1 MRSQWIRWFLGIIAS
16 LVVVYLL
23 LLIPNSM
30 TPVLPAPGKD
40 PFAWKRDEYWSF
52 LESKFKA
59 ARSAGCAGVSSTI
72 AQRFSQIDSL
82 LGRLQA
88 ETLLPTEPVFS
99 EMETTFFDLG
109 VLLAAC
115 PSRVGDYARSFGEL
129 RGAAKDQSTYWNMNS
144 QTGRDCIYRLL
155 YGGRTAVEEVMLQ
168 SPSGIVPQVSVERNE
183 ASATPSATILGVEI
197 HSGDILVS
205 RGGAPTSALIA
216 RGNDY
221 PGNFSHVALVHVD
234 ENTGLVSIIES
245 HIERGVAI
253 ATVENYLADTKL
265 RVMVLRLRSEH
276 PALQADPML
285 PHQAA
290 KYMLDRA
297 RAEHI
302 PYDFA
307 MNTRDGSRMF
317 CSEVVSCAY
326 GHCEV
331 KLWAGLSNISS
342 VGARSWLS
350 AFGVRNFTTEE
361 PSDLE
366 YDPQLRVVAEW
377 RDYDTLYKDRLDNA
391 VVDVMLES
399 ADNGAQLQLDWYM
412 LPVARVIKTYSSI
425 LNRFGSIGPVPEG
438 MTATAALRN
447 KWFSKLHRKT
457 VARLLVLAQQFKQTN
472 GYSPPYW
479 ELVKLARQAYTS
491 SLKS

>member
-1 MRSQWIRWFLGIIAS
+1 MKSPWMRWCLVIIAFLS
-16 LVVVYLL
+16 ALYLL
-23 LLIPNSM
+23 LLIPDPGS
-30 TPVLPAPGKD
+30 PVIPAQSKD
-40 PFAWKRDEYWSF
+40 PFAWKRDDYWSS
-52 LESKFKA
+52 LEARFRA
-59 ARSAGCAGVSSTI
+59 ARIAGCINESSTI
-72 AQRFSQIDSL
+72 AQRFFQID
-82 LGRLQA
+82 
-88 ETLLPTEPVFS
+88 TLLTRLRADTLPPTAPVFS
-99 EMETTFFDLG
+99 EIESTFFGLSA
-109 VLLAAC
+109 LLAAC
-115 PSRVGDYARSFGEL
+115 PFRVNDFTRSFGQL
-129 RGAAKDQSTYWNMNS
+129 RRAVKDQSANWNMNS
-144 QTGRDCIYRLL
+144 GEGRDCIYRLL

-168 SPSGIVPQVSVERNE
+168 SPRGIVPQVNVEKNE

-221 PGNFSHVALVHVD
+221 PGNFSHAALVYVD
-234 ENTGLVSIIES
+234 GDSSQVSIIES
-245 HIERGVAI
+245 HIEKGVAI
-253 ATVENYLADTKL
+253 ASVEDYLKDTKL
-265 RVMVLRLRSEH
+265 RVMVLRIRSDH
-276 PALQADPML
+276 PSLQTDPML
-285 PHQAA
+285 PHKAA
-290 KYMLDRA
+290 KYMFERT
-297 RAEHI
+297 RSEHI

-307 MNTRDGSRMF
+307 MNTRDESRMF
-317 CSEVVSCAY
+317 CSEVVSQAY
-326 GHCEV
+326 RHYGV

-342 VGARSWLS
+342 IGTRSWLS

-377 RDYDTLYKDRLDNA
+377 RDYDTLHKDRLDNA

-399 ADNGAQLQLDWYM
+399 ADNGTQLQLDWYM
-412 LPVARVIKTYSSI
+412 LPVARVLKTYSAI
-425 LNRFGSIGPVPEG
+425 LNQFGSIGPVPEG

-479 ELVKLARQAYTS
+479 ELVKLARQAYAS
-491 SLKS
+491 SLE